1 MTTYV
6 ARVRRDGSIRI
17 HRNDQ
22 PEPVAAVTL
31 PAGGT
36 SLRRALRQAGWR
48 PTGCAPGGG
57 WGSIYVERQKIL
69 NEHWPLQDSKGQPHA
84 RGIPNQPNPS
94 PVRARVEREGDG
106 EEWVEATARRWT
118 RQAVFVTF
126 GDERPQ
132 TIGVWLRPK
141 DVRRRRPSWRIRQ

>member
-1 MTTYV
+1 MTTYL
-6 ARVRRDGSIRI
+6 ARIRHDGIIRI

-48 PTGCAPGGG
+48 PTGRRAPGGG

-69 NEHWPLQDSKGQPHA
+69 NEHWPLRDSKGKPHA
-84 RGIPNQPNPS
+84 RGIPDQPNPI
-94 PVRARVEREGDG
+94 PIRARVEWEGDG
-106 EEWVEATARRWT
+106 EEWVDGTARRWT
-118 RQAVFVTF
+118 RPAVFVTF
-126 GDERPQ
+126 GHER
-132 TIGVWLRPK
+132 
-141 DVRRRRPSWRIRQ
+141 S